1 MKLSSLLLDLLY
13 PRKCPFCQHLVE
25 GDALL
30 CPDCQRTLPWLT
42 DAIRESAL
50 VQVVWVMLTPSCSSS
65 TISTVSS
72 PDEPAGMDRLSGEI
86 RAV

>member
-42 DAIRESAL
+42 EQAAERTPGMGKVRIVAPLGRI
-50 VQVVWVMLTPSCSSS
+50 VV
-65 TISTVSS
+65 
-72 PDEPAGMDRLSGEI
+72 
-86 RAV
+86 

>member
-30 CPDCQRTLPWLT
+30 CPDCQRT
-42 DAIRESAL
+42 
-50 VQVVWVMLTPSCSSS
+50 
-65 TISTVSS
+65 
-72 PDEPAGMDRLSGEI
+72 G
-86 RAV
+86 